1 MVACARRK
9 LLGGERPAVFHCWT
23 RCVRRA
29 FLCGRDPHSQKDYS
43 HRRDWIVRREEQ
55 LAGLFA
61 LELEFR
67 TEMSSHLHNVLR
79 TLPQVARRWSARE
92 VARRWLTITKLA
104 KCRSDDL
111 PQPDPQR
118 VEKLA
123 QDKKKI
129 QKLRRRLSSVSWY
142 MGILCENI
150 ARRANAEDE
159 CTGRFWEARFKCREC
174 TDEGAILLCG
184 IYVDLN
190 PLRAGEA
197 DSPETA
203 RYTSVFQR
211 LQADGLRKNAH
222 ARPDAWLGELTLQPE
237 RKADEVLA
245 YASRTGRRAS
255 DRGLLPI
262 SLADYVKLLKWTA
275 QLLQSGQRSTI
286 PPDLAGVLDHLDVKH
301 EAWLDTV
308 AQYEHS
314 FGHAVG
320 RPAALAE
327 VAERMELKH
336 LKGMSACRRAFA

>member
-1 MVACARRK
+1 MSVA
-9 LLGGERPAVFHCWT
+9 L
-23 RCVRRA
+23 
-29 FLCGRDPHSQKDYS
+29 LCGRDPHTQKDYS

-67 TEMSSHLHNVLR
+67 TEMSNHLHNVLR

-123 QDKKKI
+123 QDQKKI

-174 TDEGAILLCG
+174 TDESAILLCG

-190 PLRAGEA
+190 PLRTAKR
-197 DSPETA
+197 TA
-203 RYTSVFQR
+203 RKPPVTRRSFSGCKPTDCAKRPGSARR
-211 LQADGLRKNAH
+211 LAGGTHLAARAEGGRRIGLCFADRTPRVGPGTPADLTGGLREAAQVDGPTAAKWPAEH
-222 ARPDAWLGELTLQPE
+222 DSAGP
-237 RKADEVLA
+237 
-245 YASRTGRRAS
+245 RRGAGS
-255 DRGLLPI
+255 SGCEARGLAGHRGAVRTLVWPRRGP
-262 SLADYVKLLKWTA
+262 T
-275 QLLQSGQRSTI
+275 SGT
-286 PPDLAGVLDHLDVKH
+286 G
-301 EAWLDTV
+301 
-308 AQYEHS
+308 
-314 FGHAVG
+314 
-320 RPAALAE
+320 
-327 VAERMELKH
+327 
-336 LKGMSACRRAFA
+336 